1 MPVTV
6 ATGQRP
12 GYYFD
17 VLSGLAQG
25 LAGGA
30 AVQEDTRRFNV
41 TADLQR
47 DTLDANIQQANLDRD
62 QRDFLAGMQDR
73 RERELARAELDAALQ
88 RQVSQQA
95 FQEHL
100 VTNVQL
106 PFEARQNEENR
117 KVTREGQRLDY
128 KKSVLATMKGWEANM
143 AGIAAER
150 ERLQTDSG
158 RELDFAQQV
167 LAGRK
172 YADLSPE
179 ERYTALQRMTAY
191 YTGPE
196 RVNGAPGVPQ
206 ASGAEVL
213 NARNQAEMMLTNY
226 EGRQKA
232 YLDKLQESFKR
243 EAWAQ
248 SGLSSLSDPNRP
260 PVLAPPPGSRL
271 TPDQESTMTK
281 EDVTRSENWR
291 NLPPAFAGSA
301 PRLVSDLGPDL
312 QYDRNILK
320 VLAQG
325 TMLVSYGYDYNTRL
339 NYKSELRG
347 QIDSQL
353 DQMLNRSPDV
363 KRYYYDLL
371 DRALLPDSGK
381 YDTEELAPM
390 GVGSQ
395 QQGFGVGVNPNVQ
408 Q

>member
-1 MPVTV
+1 
-6 ATGQRP
+6 
-12 GYYFD
+12 
-17 VLSGLAQG
+17 
-25 LAGGA
+25 
-30 AVQEDTRRFNV
+30 
-41 TADLQR
+41 
-47 DTLDANIQQANLDRD
+47 
-62 QRDFLAGMQDR
+62 
-73 RERELARAELDAALQ
+73 
-88 RQVSQQA
+88 
-95 FQEHL
+95 
-100 VTNVQL
+100 
-106 PFEARQNEENR
+106 
-117 KVTREGQRLDY
+117 
-128 KKSVLATMKGWEANM
+128 
-143 AGIAAER
+143 
-150 ERLQTDSG
+150 
-158 RELDFAQQV
+158 
-167 LAGRK
+167 
-172 YADLSPE
+172 
-179 ERYTALQRMTAY
+179 
-191 YTGPE
+191 
-196 RVNGAPGVPQ
+196 
-206 ASGAEVL
+206 
-213 NARNQAEMMLTNY
+213 
-226 EGRQKA
+226 
-232 YLDKLQESFKR
+232 
-243 EAWAQ
+243 
-248 SGLSSLSDPNRP
+248 
-260 PVLAPPPGSRL
+260 
-271 TPDQESTMTK
+271 MTK